1 VTIQGRPMPRG
12 RPLVPIPVRLEL
24 LGLELLG
31 LELLGLELLGLE
43 LLGLGLLSGPKV
55 RYRQTVRKRVVTV

>member
-1 VTIQGRPMPRG
+1 
-12 RPLVPIPVRLEL
+12 VPIPVRLEL